1 VLFPSQRPRPEYR
14 YSIPTGIPLS
24 FDDPASGMTYCLS
37 QTTGFYFVCGLNPT
51 GGVSAMPPLPMPIPL
66 GTPPTDSAL
75 PPASGVLMF
84 RLPQDAQVSVNG
96 VPVGLSDGI
105 GIQAVRPGPHQII
118 LNVAGKETTHR
129 VNVASHAIFTITIA
143 GVVATEP

>member
-1 VLFPSQRPRPEYR
+1 
-14 YSIPTGIPLS
+14 
-24 FDDPASGMTYCLS
+24 
-37 QTTGFYFVCGLNPT
+37 
-51 GGVSAMPPLPMPIPL
+51 
-66 GTPPTDSAL
+66 
-75 PPASGVLMF
+75 MF